1 MQNISLSEFYII
13 GISRRTNNQKAS
25 EDLQQLWEKFIGE
38 NIMNKIPDK
47 ISSDIYAIYTDYASD
62 HTGDYTTILG
72 CRVNS
77 LEVIPDDMIGR
88 TIPSDNYQLFTA
100 KGMIPASVV
109 KTWEII
115 WSEPNI
121 NRSYSFDFE
130 VYSEKTQHPESPEV
144 DIYIAVK

>member
-1 MQNISLSEFYII
+1 MQNISLPEFYII

-25 EDLQQLWEKFIGE
+25 EDLQQLWGKFIGE

-88 TIPSDNYQLFTA
+88 TIPPDTYQLFTA

-109 KTWEII
+109 KTWGII
-115 WSEPNI
+115 WSEPNL

-130 VYSEKTQHPESPEV
+130 VYSEKSQHPESPEV